1 MVLGAGGKEGGMETA
16 LKVLVKE
23 AEWEPHPSSR
33 ASEENPGAERRRRS
47 EEPMRQVSKKSEKL
61 PDPETPRLKK

>member
-1 MVLGAGGKEGGMETA
+1 M
-16 LKVLVKE
+16 KVLVKE